1 MFKRILIPTDGSP
14 LATKAARAG
23 IGLAEALGARVV
35 GCYVA
40 EVVQPVFGAR
50 GMVSRQMIDEF
61 NRSNRDAGQRHVDA
75 IGRIAAR
82 LGVPFTSVVSTDHP
96 PHEGIAKVAKKH
108 RCDVIVMATHGRSG
122 LNKLMMGSVA
132 QKVLM
137 HSKLPVLV
145 YR

>member
-14 LATKAARAG
+14 LATKAARSG
-23 IGLAEALGARVV
+23 IALAKSLGASVV

-40 EVVQPVFGAR
+40 EEVQPVFGAR
-50 GMVSRQMIDEF
+50 GMVSQQMIDEF
-61 NRSNRDAGQRHVDA
+61 NRSNRDAGQRHVAA

-82 LGVPFTSVVSTDHP
+82 LGVPFTPVVSTDHP

-137 HSKLPVLV
+137 HSTLPVLV

>member
-14 LATKAARAG
+14 LATKAAKAG
-23 IGLAEALGARVV
+23 IALAKAVGARVV
-35 GCYVA
+35 GCSVA

-61 NRSNRDAGQRHVDA
+61 NRNNRDAGQRHVDA

-82 LGVPFTSVVSTDHP
+82 LGVPFTPVVSTDHP

-108 RCDVIVMATHGRSG
+108 RCDVIVMGTHGRSG
-122 LNKLMMGSVA
+122 LNKLVMGSVA
-132 QKVLM
+132 QKVLT
-137 HSKLPVLV
+137 HSALPVLV

>member
-23 IGLAEALGARVV
+23 LGLARELGARVV

-40 EVVQPVFGAR
+40 ERVEPVFGAR
-50 GMVSRQMIDEF
+50 AMVSRQMIDEF
-61 NRSNRDAGQRHVDA
+61 NEGNRAAGQKHVDA

-82 LGVPFTSVVSTDHP
+82 LGVPFTPVVITGQV
-96 PHEGIAKVAKKH
+96 PHEGIAAVAKKH
-108 RCDVIVMATHGRSG
+108 KCDVIVMATHGRSG

-137 HSKLPVLV
+137 HSALPVLV